1 MEFLQLKYFQVVARL
16 ENVTRAAEELHIA
29 QPSLSK
35 IISRLEKD
43 VGVPLFERRRKR
55 LRLNEYGKSFLRRVE
70 RSFNELSEGQREL
83 ADLAKLGPGNVT
95 VGATSSR
102 LLPNLLTEY
111 LTKNPHGQFRLLQ
124 ITNQLEIQERL
135 SNGEIDLCLS
145 FLPIEQPEIYCQPLA
160 IEEIFLAVSPEH
172 PLAERSSIQLANV
185 ANESFISLTSE
196 CGLRE
201 ITNDFCRQA
210 GFTPNIAFEIN
221 SLDVIS
227 SLVKAGLGIAFLPA
241 FWRNANNIDTPVQL
255 RIENPTCQRTIWLAW
270 VKERYM
276 SVATLQFSKFVI
288 EYFARNSRRGYEP
301 CSKKLFERE
310 EQTN

>member
-1 MEFLQLKYFQVVARL
+1 MELLQLKYFQVVARL

-35 IISRLEKD
+35 IIARLEKD
-43 VGVPLFERRRKR
+43 VGVSLFERSGKR
-55 LRLNEYGKSFLRRVE
+55 LRLNEFGKAFLKRVE
-70 RSFNELSEGQREL
+70 RSINELAEGKREL
-83 ADLAKLGPGNVT
+83 ADLANFGPGSIT
-95 VGATSSR
+95 VGATSAR

-111 LTKNPHGQFRLLQ
+111 LTQHPHGQFRFLQ
-124 ITNQLEIQERL
+124 ITNQLEIQKRL
-135 SNGEIDLCLS
+135 LNGEIDLCLS
-145 FLPIEQPEIYCQPLA
+145 FLPIDQPKIHCQPLA

-172 PLAERSSIQLANV
+172 RLSGRNSIQLNEV

-201 ITNDFCRQA
+201 ITNKFCKQA
-210 GFTPNIAFEIN
+210 GFIPTIAFEIN

-227 SLVKAGLGIAFLPA
+227 SLVIAGLGIAFLPA
-241 FWRNANNIDTPVQL
+241 FWRYRNSIDTPVQL

-276 SVATLQFSKFVI
+276 SVSTQKFSKFVI
-288 EYFARNSRRGYEP
+288 EYFSRNSRNEHEN
-301 CSKKLFERE
+301 KV
-310 EQTN
+310 